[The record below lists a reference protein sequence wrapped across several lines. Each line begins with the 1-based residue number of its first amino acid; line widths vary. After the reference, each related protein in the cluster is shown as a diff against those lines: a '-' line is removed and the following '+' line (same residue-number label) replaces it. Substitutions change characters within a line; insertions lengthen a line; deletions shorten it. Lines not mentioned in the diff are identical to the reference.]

1 MLIFLLCTFL
11 LANNTIINGFGYSQR
26 RPVVQKTVA
35 APAQPAAPVTPTF
48 AQLQAE
54 FEEKTSGPSEMGN
67 TVLKGLASFY
77 ASIAQLLA
85 QQRSADWKGY
95 FSSGAGTNALG
106 SLSSRIQEA
115 NALISALSTQKPT
128 AASGTITPLDTVEQR
143 QRKSKAIEKYSS
155 AAQDFSNIA
164 QEIGIQG
171 QLPPVTPAT
180 PPANSTTTTGQS
192 QAVATTK
199 MAPPAASSTPQGQI
213 VTTLDPNQDPDAV

>member
-11 LANNTIINGFGYSQR
+11 LTNNTIINGFGYSQR
-26 RPVVQKTVA
+26 RPVAQQTVA

-48 AQLQAE
+48 TQLQAE
-54 FEEKTSGPSEMGN
+54 FEEQTSGPSEMGN

-77 ASIAQLLA
+77 ANITQLLA

-95 FSSGAGTNALG
+95 FSSSAGANALG
-106 SLSSRIQEA
+106 SLSSRVQEA

-128 AASGTITPLDTVEQR
+128 TASGTITPLDTVEQR

-155 AAQDFSNIA
+155 ATRDFSNIA

-171 QLPPVTPAT
+171 QLPLVTPAT

-192 QAVATTK
+192 QQAAATK
-199 MAPPAASSTPQGQI
+199 MALSAAP
-213 VTTLDPNQDPDAV
+213 